1 MAIIYHQDNS
11 TTTKPL
17 GLPSGL
23 HGSSQDITLDITIDN
38 VSPHPVYTAS

>member
-1 MAIIYHQDNS
+1 MAIVYHQDNS

-23 HGSSQDITLDITIDN
+23 HGNSQDVTLDITIDY
-38 VSPHPVYTAS
+38 VSPHPVYAAS